1 MKKTKIVATLGPS
14 TSDIEVIK
22 ALIKA
27 GVDGARLNF
36 SHGSHDSHGQMIDK
50 LKQAREELKKPVA
63 LILDTKGPEIR
74 LKSFKDGSALLE
86 AGKTFT
92 ITTDEVEGSAKKVS
106 TTYKGFPQDMKAGDK
121 ILLDDGLIELKVKEV
136 KGNDIICIIIN
147 GGTIKDNKGV
157 NVPDTYINLPSLTER
172 DIEDIKFGIKMGIDY
187 VAASFIRSAEDV
199 KEIRR
204 VLEKNGGDKIRIIS
218 KIENREGVK
227 NFDAI
232 LSASDGIMVAR
243 GDMGVEINP
252 EEVPVIQKELIR
264 KSNIKGKLVITA
276 TQMLESMIHNPRP
289 TRAEANDVAN
299 AIFDGTDCVML
310 SGETAGGKY
319 PVQAVEMMARI
330 AFVTEGAIDYHQT
343 INSHKIVS
351 ESDTSITDAIAYA
364 ACTISSDLKAAAI
377 ATATNS
383 GFTARMVSKFRP
395 DCPIIALTEKEG
407 IGRHLNLYWGVTP
420 VFCKD
425 FGSNEEVTNKVLKS
439 AENLEMAQTGDSIVI
454 VAGFPIGI
462 AGTTNTIKVS
472 TVGDVLLKCHP
483 MKEVNITARACVI
496 HNIDEAV
503 KNFREGDIIV
513 AKNTTPELMPL
524 MVKASAIIVGSTDD
538 DDYEN
543 AIATGKALDIPV
555 IVCKE
560 NVDIRIKDGALIT
573 IDSQNG
579 IIYNGIREV

>member
-420 VFCKD
+420 VFCRD

-483 MKEVNITARACVI
+483 MEEVNITARACVI

>member
-420 VFCKD
+420 VFCRD